1 MITGLGIDLV
11 KIGEAT
17 RLMKQFGSSPID
29 NTFTPNKVS
38 VSRRALVPAA
48 YMAACFA
55 VKKAVF
61 KVVRP
66 PDQKEDL

>member
-1 MITGLGIDLV
+1 MIKGLGIDLV

-29 NTFTPNKVS
+29 NTFTPNDVS
-38 VSRRALVPAA
+38 VSRRAPVPAA
-48 YMAACFA
+48 YMVACFA
-55 VKKAVF
+55 VKEAVF

>member
-1 MITGLGIDLV
+1 
-11 KIGEAT
+11 
-17 RLMKQFGSSPID
+17 MKQFGSSPID